1 MACISFSVAV
11 STEWRAMTFAPL
23 VVYGVALWK
32 PIAGKASRTIM
43 LKKIEFISITVVSSH
58 QSAVDTWS
66 YQWRSSF

>member
-1 MACISFSVAV
+1 MACITLSVAV
-11 STEWRAMTFAPL
+11 STEWRTMAFAPL

-32 PIAGKASRTIM
+32 PIAGKAGKTIT

-66 YQWRSSF
+66 DQWRSSF